1 MASGN
6 LDVELRGF
14 VAWSLVYVTFTF
26 NRGSHNY
33 RDAFE
38 LDSSNKAGNP
48 QSSVIGT
55 LTTISSFFSEAK
67 ELTKR
72 CANIIREIFAESPR
86 NSHDMVKHITAV

>member
-14 VAWSLVYVTFTF
+14 VAWSLVYVTFAF
-26 NRGSHNY
+26 NCGSHNY

-38 LDSSNKAGNP
+38 LDSNKAGNP

-55 LTTISSFFSEAK
+55 LTAISSFFSEAK
-67 ELTKR
+67 ELTKV
-72 CANIIREIFAESPR
+72 C
-86 NSHDMVKHITAV
+86 